1 MQKIVINLEQQT
13 SNDCRVV
20 LEMANFGPSFN
31 HVLFGIVNKLDYY
44 TYLLFLGVK
53 GLPLLGNLNFFTP
66 KNIGET
72 MDEINIMK
80 LCDKYDG
87 NFKVKVLSK

>member
-1 MQKIVINLEQQT
+1 MDQQT

-20 LEMANFGPSFN
+20 LEMTNFSPSFN
-31 HVLFGIVNKLDYY
+31 HILFGIVSELDYY

-53 GLPLLGNLNFFTP
+53 GLPLLGNLNIFTP
-66 KNIGET
+66 KNIGKPL
-72 MDEINIMK
+72 DEINIMK